1 MARFPAS
8 LATLKNST
16 ADVVQ
21 NLLTFE
27 VFPFKLLAH
36 LSCSLRPHRR
46 PEHAPDQQAA
56 QSSGTGGAGMSGML
70 SRTCCLLDGVAG
82 RGAPLAPHFGMS

>member
-27 VFPFKLLAH
+27 VFPFKLLI
-36 LSCSLRPHRR
+36 
-46 PEHAPDQQAA
+46 
-56 QSSGTGGAGMSGML
+56 
-70 SRTCCLLDGVAG
+70 
-82 RGAPLAPHFGMS
+82 